1 LGQIYSMTSDR
12 LTDREL
18 RRYQRQIILPDIGK
32 EGQLKLKKS
41 RVLVIGVGG
50 LGTPIL
56 QYLSAGGVGRIGIV
70 DHDIV
75 SESNLQR
82 QILFGSKDLGKLK
95 AIIARERLS
104 ALNPECDFQ
113 IHNLRITRDNI
124 LRIIGDYDL
133 VFDASDNFPTRYLI
147 NDACVILG
155 KTWVYGAIYSFEGH
169 ISVFNYNGGPTLR
182 CLFPDPPAI
191 GTYQP
196 AGEIGLL
203 GVLPG
208 MVGCYQASE
217 AIKVITGYGEILSG
231 RLLNINIKTNTFR
244 TFEIP
249 LIREN
254 REITD
259 LREKY

>member
-1 LGQIYSMTSDR
+1 MTSDR

-18 RRYQRQIILPDIGK
+18 RRYQRQIILPEIGE

-41 RVLVIGVGG
+41 SVLVIGVGG

-70 DHDIV
+70 DHDMV
-75 SESNLQR
+75 AESNLQR

-95 AIIARERLS
+95 AIIARDRLS
-104 ALNPECDFQ
+104 ALNPDVDFQ
-113 IHNLRITRDNI
+113 VFNLRITRDNI

-133 VFDASDNFPTRYLI
+133 IFDATDNFPTRYLI

-155 KTWVYGAIYSFEGH
+155 KTWIYGAIYFFEGQV
-169 ISVFNYNGGPTLR
+169 SVFNYNGGPTLR
-182 CLFPDPPAI
+182 CLFPDPPGA
-191 GTYQP
+191 GTYRP
-196 AGEIGLL
+196 AEESGLL
-203 GVLPG
+203 GILPG

-231 RLLNINIKTNTFR
+231 RLLTINIKTNTYH

-249 LIREN
+249 VIRGN
-254 REITD
+254 REIKS
-259 LREKY
+259 LRKEY